1 MDDKTNAED
10 KAKARLFSKY
20 FGSGMYSVLFQE
32 LREFR
37 SFAYNANGYHVMSS
51 GNLPECPAAFV
62 TYVGT
67 QSDKTAAVLETLDSL
82 YKNMPVREENAETAK
97 LGLINEINN
106 SYPSFRSVAG
116 YVRNREALG
125 FAEDP
130 DIELAERLPSMGMA
144 DIEEYFNTNIKDR
157 PQVLIIVGNKKKLPM
172 ELLRRYGEIIELKK
186 SDIYRY

>member
-1 MDDKTNAED
+1 M
-10 KAKARLFSKY
+10 
-20 FGSGMYSVLFQE
+20 
-32 LREFR
+32 
-37 SFAYNANGYHVMSS
+37 
-51 GNLPECPAAFV
+51 

-67 QSDKTAAVLETLDSL
+67 QSDKTVAVLETLDSL